1 MAVLTN
7 ATVCIFALS
16 HLVTHHTVNRST
28 TTQVRQFLLFLIL
41 MLPVTRMLYQRIRN
55 PDQCLQILETL
66 LVAIIPDL
74 SAIDDH
80 SSGCAITLPKADGA
94 HFSALYHFPF
104 CT

>member
-41 MLPVTRMLYQRIRN
+41 MLPVTRMLYQ
-55 PDQCLQILETL
+55 
-66 LVAIIPDL
+66 
-74 SAIDDH
+74 
-80 SSGCAITLPKADGA
+80 
-94 HFSALYHFPF
+94 
-104 CT
+104 